1 MSMRVATAWSTTG
14 DPEEAIS
21 DAYNQLDERIGGVPD
36 LLLLHGSATYDWS
49 RVLKRLSELA
59 PGVPVHGAT
68 SCLGVMTEDGFHSE
82 DGVGLGLLGIIDP
95 DGGYGIAA
103 VEVGDNPHAAAAEAT
118 QRALSRAGR
127 PGEVPAMIWISTV
140 PGHEEQIVRGIE
152 AVVGG
157 NVPIAGGSS
166 GDNTVTGEWRQ
177 FANGQIYRDAVVITA
192 MFPGR
197 EVHFAFHSG
206 YEPTD
211 CKGKVTRAEG
221 RTLHEIDGRPAAEVY
236 NEWLGGTL
244 ADALREGGS
253 ILGRVALHPLG
264 RVAGAVGGI
273 PYFILA
279 HPDQITAKRALTL
292 FADITAGDELMLMRG
307 TPASLA
313 GRAGRV
319 AACALRSH
327 GARAEEASG
336 ALVVFCAGCMLT
348 VKDRMDEVIGG
359 LRSALAGKPF
369 LGVFTFGE
377 QGRFIGGENR
387 HGNLMI
393 SVLVL
398 GGEST

>member
-1 MSMRVATAWSTTG
+1 MNMRIATAWSVAG
-14 DPEEAIS
+14 DPEQAIS
-21 DAYNQLDERIGGVPD
+21 GAYSQLVERIGGAPD
-36 LLLLHGSATYDWS
+36 LLLLHGSATYDWT
-49 RVLKRLSELA
+49 RVLKRLNELA
-59 PGVPVHGAT
+59 PGIPVHGGT

-82 DGVGLGLLGIIDP
+82 HGVGLGLLGIVDP

-103 VEVGDNPHAAAAEAT
+103 VEVGNDPYAAAAEAT
-118 QRALSRAGR
+118 RRALSQAGR
-127 PGEVPAMIWISTV
+127 PGEVPAMIWIFTV

-152 AVVGG
+152 GVVGG
-157 NVPIAGGSS
+157 NVPMAGGSS
-166 GDNTVTGEWRQ
+166 GDNTVTGEWQQ
-177 FANGQIYRDAVVITA
+177 FANGRVYRDAVVIMA

-197 EVHFAFHSG
+197 EVCFAFHSG

-221 RTLHEIDGRPAAEVY
+221 RTLYEIDGRPAAEVY
-236 NEWLGGTL
+236 NEWLGGAL
-244 ADALREGGS
+244 ADALCEGGS

-264 RVAGAVGGI
+264 RVVGAVGGV

-279 HPDQITAKRALTL
+279 HPDQISEGHALTL
-292 FADITAGDELMLMRG
+292 FADVTVGDELILMRG

-313 GRAGRV
+313 SRAGRV
-319 AACALRSH
+319 AACALQNH

-348 VKDRMDEVIGG
+348 VKERMDEVIGG
-359 LRSALAGKPF
+359 LHSALSGKPF

-393 SVLVL
+393 SVLVF
-398 GGEST
+398 GG